1 MSKKKKPSHN
11 LKATDEQIK
20 ECMDLGLSAAD
31 ACVRLGI
38 TERVYYSRKA
48 AIVRKGYSPKH
59 DMTREV
65 PDGFLVKGV
74 STYYNRDGKP
84 TGQWVK
90 SAIDRERQLELLRE
104 ACEAMVEDLPRVA
117 PRGTLAGEFLPH
129 LLAVYPIG
137 DAHIGMRAW
146 GEETQGQD
154 WDLTIAERVQCGAM
168 AALVGMAP
176 PAEQALIV
184 NCGDWFHA
192 DNMEGTTS
200 RSGHIL
206 DVDGRYA
213 KMIRVGIKVMRQCI
227 ESALDKHAR
236 VRVCNVIGN
245 HDDTGAIW
253 LSIALSHIY
262 AGEPRV
268 QIDTSPAPFMY
279 HEHGKVL
286 IGMHHGH
293 SCKPDRLPG
302 VMATDQ
308 AQAWGRTEYR
318 YWYLGHV
325 HHQSVKEYA
334 GVTVESFNTL
344 TAKDAYSAWGG
355 YRAQQNMKCILLH
368 REFGEVGRHTVN
380 PAMLS

>member
-1 MSKKKKPSHN
+1 MAARKHDDETIKAALTGRTVAAAAKILN
-11 LKATDEQIK
+11 LHERRVWEHKARFAREGWSPEHGLT
-20 ECMDLGLSAAD
+20 LSAPTAFVMPKVTVQRND
-31 ACVRLGI
+31 
-38 TERVYYSRKA
+38 
-48 AIVRKGYSPKH
+48 KGEVVNTWARYSP
-59 DMTREV
+59 D
-65 PDGFLVKGV
+65 
-74 STYYNRDGKP
+74 
-84 TGQWVK
+84 Q
-90 SAIDRERQLELLRE
+90 ERMAELIRE
-104 ACEAMVEDLPRVA
+104 ACVAMSENLPQVEPRQ
-117 PRGTLAGEFLPH
+117 AGNSYLSH
-129 LLAVYPIG
+129 LLAAYPIG

-146 GEETQGQD
+146 GEETQGSD
-154 WDLTIAERVQCGAM
+154 WDLSIAERVQCGAM
-168 AALVGMAP
+168 AALVDMAP
-176 PAEQALIV
+176 ACEQALII

-213 KMIRVGIKVMRQCI
+213 KMIRVGVKVMRQCI
-227 ESALDKHAR
+227 ESALMKHAR

-262 AGEPRV
+262 ANEPRV
-268 QIDTSPAPFMY
+268 TIDTSPAPFMY

-308 AQAWGRTEYR
+308 AQAWGRTEFR
-318 YWYLGHV
+318 YWYIGHV
-325 HHQSVKEYA
+325 HHQSVKEYS

-355 YRAQQNMKCILLH
+355 YRAQQNMKCIIH
-368 REFGEVGRHTVN
+368 HAEFGEVGRHTVN
-380 PAMLS
+380 PNMLKGEVAA

>member
-1 MSKKKKPSHN
+1 MAARKHDDETIKAALTGRTVAAAAKILN
-11 LKATDEQIK
+11 LHERRVWEHKARLAREGWSPEHGLT
-20 ECMDLGLSAAD
+20 LSAPTAFVMPKVTVQRND
-31 ACVRLGI
+31 
-38 TERVYYSRKA
+38 
-48 AIVRKGYSPKH
+48 KGEVVNTWARYSP
-59 DMTREV
+59 D
-65 PDGFLVKGV
+65 
-74 STYYNRDGKP
+74 
-84 TGQWVK
+84 Q
-90 SAIDRERQLELLRE
+90 ERMAELIRE
-104 ACEAMVEDLPRVA
+104 ACVAMSENLPQVEPRQ
-117 PRGTLAGEFLPH
+117 AGNSYLSH
-129 LLAVYPIG
+129 LLAAYPIG

-146 GEETQGQD
+146 GEETQGSD
-154 WDLTIAERVQCGAM
+154 WDLAIAERVQCGAM
-168 AALVGMAP
+168 AALVDMAP
-176 PAEQALIV
+176 ACEQALII

-213 KMIRVGIKVMRQCI
+213 KMIRVGVKVMRQCI
-227 ESALDKHAR
+227 ESALMKHAR

-262 AGEPRV
+262 ANEPRV

-308 AQAWGRTEYR
+308 AQAWGRTEFR
-318 YWYLGHV
+318 YWYIGHV
-325 HHQSVKEYA
+325 HHQSVKEYS

-355 YRAQQNMKCILLH
+355 YRAQQNMKCIIH
-368 REFGEVGRHTVN
+368 HAEFGEVGRHTVN
-380 PAMLS
+380 PNMLKGR